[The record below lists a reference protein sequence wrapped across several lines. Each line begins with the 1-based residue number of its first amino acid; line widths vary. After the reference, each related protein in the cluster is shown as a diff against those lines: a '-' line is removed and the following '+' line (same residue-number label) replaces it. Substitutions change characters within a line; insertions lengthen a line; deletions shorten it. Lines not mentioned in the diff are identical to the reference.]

1 LKRLVRARTAGYLFR
16 DRNRPVNP
24 SSRCAGNRLWRTCDC
39 ETNCLNSLL
48 HRLSRLSDN
57 EVSLNRH
64 RYGIENTDCLQTTVV
79 IECES
84 RMLSNVFELYINFLI
99 IEHACFATAFL
110 PSFYSK
116 NCERSSAPKYTRW
129 AKKVGPQTPD
139 LNFVKS

>member
-1 LKRLVRARTAGYLFR
+1 M
-16 DRNRPVNP
+16 
-24 SSRCAGNRLWRTCDC
+24 CDC
-39 ETNCLNSLL
+39 ETICLNSLL

-64 RYGIENTDCLQTTVV
+64 RYGIENTHCLQTTVV

-99 IEHACFATAFL
+99 VEHACFATAFL

-116 NCERSSAPKYTRW
+116 NCERSSAPKYTGW
-129 AKKVGPQTPD
+129 AKKSGHRLLTLILSSLKRFLKKPLEDSSVNLQ
-139 LNFVKS
+139 LNGY